1 MALPA
6 LAESASNPLSLGQM
20 SFKIR
25 TARMANAQEFQDRL
39 LSLGL
44 ARVSEAAAL
53 ASARLIGRGDE
64 KAADQAAV
72 NAMRDQLNLLDIA
85 GVVVIGE
92 GERDEAPMLFIGE
105 EVGTGNGPAVDIALD
120 PLEGTTLTA
129 KDMPNALT
137 VIAMAPRGTMLHAPD
152 VYMEKLAIGPGFAP
166 DTVTLAMTPSQRV
179 AALASAKGCRAG
191 DITVCILE
199 RPRHEDLIDEVRA
212 TGAAIRLITDGD
224 VAGVIHC
231 AEADITGIDMYMGS
245 GGAPEGVLAA
255 AALKCMGGQIYG
267 QLIFR
272 NDDERARA
280 RKAGIEDFNRIYTR
294 DDMVTADVIFAA
306 TGVTSGSILAGI
318 KREPGWVT
326 TETLL
331 MRSKTGSVRHMTYRS
346 PVK

>member
-1 MALPA
+1 MADA
-6 LAESASNPLSLGQM
+6 L
-20 SFKIR
+20 
-25 TARMANAQEFQDRL
+25 EFQDRL

-44 ARVSEAAAL
+44 ARVSEAAAI
-53 ASARLIGRGDE
+53 ASAKLIGRGDE

-72 NAMRDQLNLLDIA
+72 NAMREQLNLLDIA

-137 VIAMAPRGTMLHAPD
+137 VIAMAPRGTLLHAPD
-152 VYMEKLAIGPGFAP
+152 VYMEKLAIGPGYAP
-166 DTVTLAMTPSQRV
+166 GTVTLDMPPATRIR
-179 AALASAKGCRAG
+179 ALARAKGG
-191 DITVCILE
+191 QPSDISVCILE
-199 RPRHEDLIDEVRA
+199 RPRHESLIAEVRA

-224 VAGVIHC
+224 VAGIIHC
-231 AEADITGIDMYMGS
+231 AEAEITGIDMYMGS

-255 AALKCMGGQIYG
+255 AALKCMGGQMFG
-267 QLIFR
+267 QLLFR

-280 RKAGIEDFNRIYTR
+280 RRAGITDFARIYSR
-294 DDMVTADVIFAA
+294 DDLVTADVIFAA
-306 TGVTSGSILAGI
+306 TGVTQGSILKGI
-318 KREPGWVT
+318 QQEPGWIT
-326 TETLL
+326 TETIL
-331 MRSKTGSVRHMTYRS
+331 MRSKTGSVRRMTYRS

>member
-1 MALPA
+1 MTKQIDF
-6 LAESASNPLSLGQM
+6 ND
-20 SFKIR
+20 R
-25 TARMANAQEFQDRL
+25 T

-44 ARVSEAAAL
+44 ARVAEQAAI
-53 ASARLIGRGDE
+53 ASADLIGRGDE

-72 NAMRDQLNLLDIA
+72 NAMREQLNKLDIQ

-105 EVGTGNGPAVDIALD
+105 EVGNGNGPGVDIALD

-137 VIAMAPRGTMLHAPD
+137 VIAMGPRGSMLHAPD
-152 VYMEKLAIGPGFAP
+152 TYMDKLAIGPGYEEGV
-166 DTVTLAMTPSQRV
+166 VTLDMSPALRV
-179 AALASAKGCRAG
+179 AALATAKGCTPR

-199 RPRHEDLIDEVRA
+199 RPRHEQMIEEVRA

-224 VAGVIHC
+224 VAGVMHC
-231 AEADITGIDMYMGS
+231 AEPEMTGIDMYMGQ

-255 AALKCMGGQIYG
+255 AALKCMGGQIFG
-267 QLIFR
+267 RLLFR

-280 RKAGIEDFNRIYTR
+280 AKAGITDLDRIYTR

-306 TGVTSGSILAGI
+306 TGVTGGSLLPEI
-318 KREPGWVT
+318 KRRPNYIET
-326 TETLL
+326 QTLL
-331 MRSKTGSVRHMTYRS
+331 MRSKTGSVRRMIYRNPRQS
-346 PVK
+346 